1 MVRIKRKKNNTG
13 GDFER
18 GGFRIPSIKSIDG
31 TQNCSVQMK
40 CYSLDPKGNNQ
51 QRHIYPLGCLQ
62 AI

>member
-18 GGFRIPSIKSIDG
+18 GGGVRIPSIKKSIDG

-40 CYSLDPKGNNQ
+40 CYSLDPK
-51 QRHIYPLGCLQ
+51 R
-62 AI
+62 

>member
-40 CYSLDPKGNNQ
+40 CYSLDPKGKD
-51 QRHIYPLGCLQ
+51 RKSVV
-62 AI
+62 